1 MLAARNQPLGF
12 TLTSLLCGVALGA
25 CTGNLEASDGGC
37 MADPAA
43 VNCAVG
49 DASAETLGLV
59 AHFCTGTSRPDQDP
73 TTIDGVPQGL
83 VCADQGPVGSDGTQA
98 YCCSAQVTPC
108 AYDPVATCDPGT
120 VGYQCRGSD
129 RPEALNA
136 AIHCNQGVRQGDL
149 INYCCSGAARTPA
162 CIQSASLGCSAA
174 LMGWICPQGAR
185 PTAQDLLANQS
196 RADVYYQLCPV
207 PKQADNPDQNI
218 FCCYTPG
225 LVPPGGSC
233 VQDIAVPGCQP
244 GRFGMACYGPDTPDQ
259 DYPPLYCPDPGVP
272 GVSEQGYSAT
282 LYCCDFRSC
291 VPDLAVPGCKEGRFG
306 FSCSPKSDTP
316 EGYYSGMHCP
326 DPGIPAVSPTG
337 KPVTQYCCDLQPQ

>member
-1 MLAARNQPLGF
+1 MVALRNRWLGF
-12 TLTSLLCGVALGA
+12 KRTLLLCGLAPAACTSNSSAPNGA
-25 CTGNLEASDGGC
+25 CT
-37 MADPAA
+37 ADPVA
-43 VNCAVG
+43 VNCDVG
-49 DASAETLGLV
+49 GVAAETLGLV
-59 AHFCTGTSRPDQDP
+59 THFCAGASRPDQDP
-73 TTIDGVPQGL
+73 TYIDGFPQGL
-83 VCADQGPVGSDGTQA
+83 VCADQGPVGADGTQA

-120 VGYQCRGSD
+120 VGYQCRGAD

-149 INYCCSGAARTPA
+149 IDYCCSGAARTPA

-174 LMGWICPQGAR
+174 LMGWICPVGAL

-207 PKQADNPDQNI
+207 PKQADNPNQNI

-233 VQDIAVPGCQP
+233 VQDTEVPGCQP
-244 GRFGMACYGPDTPDQ
+244 GRFGIACYGPDTPDE
-259 DYPPLYCPDPGVP
+259 DYPPLTCPDLGVP
-272 GVSEQGYSAT
+272 GVSAEGYSAT

-291 VPDLAVPGCKEGRFG
+291 VPTLAVPGCQEGRFG
-306 FSCSPKSDTP
+306 FSCSGSDTP
-316 EGYYSGMHCP
+316 EGYYTGMHCP
-326 DPGIPAVSPTG
+326 DPGFSGVSATG
-337 KPVTQYCCDLQPQ
+337 KPVTQYCCDPQPQ